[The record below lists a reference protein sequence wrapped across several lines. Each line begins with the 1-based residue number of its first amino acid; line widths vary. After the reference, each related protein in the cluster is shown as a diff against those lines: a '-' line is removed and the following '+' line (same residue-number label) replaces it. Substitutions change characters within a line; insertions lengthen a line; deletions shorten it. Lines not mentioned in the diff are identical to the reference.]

1 MTQNL
6 GDQVPGQPEGD
17 ISAATEHWVVGDRFL
32 EMKTPWCTVIG
43 EHWQDHRGQNLD
55 YWRIERADSL
65 IILPIHRGNFL
76 LPLPM
81 YRPGVGA
88 ATLDFPGGRLPE
100 GMIPA
105 VAAAQI
111 LQRELAIPA
120 EIIPT
125 EIIPTEIMDE
135 ATATPMVQ
143 FYPLNPVA
151 WAVNSSF
158 SNQRLLG
165 FWAIL
170 DATLEIAAAQA
181 YPTTLEG
188 IQALTQHLTC
198 LQCRALLLEWWFQ
211 VSTGAIASGDIGG

>member
-6 GDQVPGQPEGD
+6 ADQAPGLPNGDV
-17 ISAATEHWVVGDRFL
+17 SAAANHWVVGDRIL
-32 EMKTPWCTVIG
+32 EMRTPWCTVIG
-43 EHWQDHRGQNLD
+43 EHWQDHRGHNLD

-65 IILPIHRGNFL
+65 IILPIHRRKFL
-76 LPLPM
+76 LPPPM

-100 GMIPA
+100 GVIPA

-111 LQRELAIPA
+111 LWRELAIP
-120 EIIPT
+120 T
-125 EIIPTEIMDE
+125 EVVGG

-143 FYPLNPVA
+143 IYPLNPVA
-151 WAVNSSF
+151 WNVNSSF
-158 SNQRLLG
+158 SNQGLLG
-165 FWAIL
+165 FWAVL
-170 DATLEIAAAQA
+170 DATLEIAAEQA

-211 VSTGAIASGDIGG
+211 VSIGAIAPGTIGG